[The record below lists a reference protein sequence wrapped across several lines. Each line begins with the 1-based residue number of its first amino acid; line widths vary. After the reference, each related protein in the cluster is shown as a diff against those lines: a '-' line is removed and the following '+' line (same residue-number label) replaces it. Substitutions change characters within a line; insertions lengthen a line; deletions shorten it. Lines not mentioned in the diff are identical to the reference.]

1 MELADFLRLLLRRLW
16 LVAALGLIA
25 GGVAWLA
32 VRDDPVSYEQTL
44 TFVIR
49 PASGI
54 GALEIDDTLDGLASG
69 DTVVETVSGTLSS
82 ERFLER
88 AGGTAGLDADAVDDV
103 GLEASTRPGSTVI
116 DVRFQGPS
124 PQNLR
129 VLVEPYTA
137 VCTRWVSRTYKIY
150 TLEPLGSDS
159 PSALPGQ
166 GGAVIALGV
175 GFGLLIGVLAVLTEG
190 FVRAGRRRAP
200 AEVAGGQVK
209 YTIETP
215 GRDPIETF
223 RLESIL
229 RQHLDDDEAL
239 VRTGPGRLVVVERLN
254 GAPRERTVVER

>member
-1 MELADFLRLLLRRLW
+1 MELVDFLRLLLRRLW
-16 LVAALGLIA
+16 LVAALGLAVA
-25 GGVAWLA
+25 GIAWLS

-88 AGGTAGLDADAVDDV
+88 AGDAAGLDVDRVDDV
-103 GLEASTRPGSTVI
+103 GLKASTRPGSTVI
-116 DVRFQGPS
+116 DVSFEGPS
-124 PQNLR
+124 PRDLEA
-129 VLVEPYTA
+129 LVKPYTS
-137 VCTRWVSRTYKIY
+137 VSTRWVSRTYKIY
-150 TLEPLGSDS
+150 TLEPLGSES
-159 PSALPGQ
+159 PIALPGQ
-166 GGAVIALGV
+166 GSAIVALGA
-175 GFGLLIGVLAVLTEG
+175 GLGLLLGLLVVLTEG
-190 FVRAGRRRAP
+190 FVRAGRRRTP

-215 GRDPIETF
+215 GKDPMETF

-239 VRTGPGRLVVVERLN
+239 VRTGPGRLVVVERLD
-254 GAPRERTVVER
+254 GPRERTFVER